1 MYLSKEEYDALNLG
15 TVPDDYDQLERRAEI
30 ELNRVTRSFYLTTDL
45 MTDVKWRREPFKLAM
60 AFQINYMYTSK
71 LTTAQAVADK
81 PVSVSQSVGGT
92 SINKSFAKPI
102 TDEASVLSLDAKQA
116 LYGTGLLY
124 SGVSYA

>member
-1 MYLSKEEYDALNLG
+1 MYLSKEEYVALNLG
-15 TVPDDYDQLERRAEI
+15 TAPDNYDQLERRAEI
-30 ELNRVTRSFYLTTDL
+30 ELNRVTRSFYMTTDL
-45 MTDVKWRREPFKLAM
+45 TTDVKWRREPFKLAM
-60 AFQINYMYTSK
+60 AFQINHMYTSR

-92 SINKSFAKPI
+92 TINKSFAKPT

>member
-1 MYLSKEEYDALNLG
+1 MYLSKEEYVALNPG
-15 TVPDDYDQLERRAEI
+15 TAPDNYDQLERRAEI
-30 ELNRVTRSFYLTTDL
+30 ELNRVTRSFYMTTDL
-45 MTDVKWRREPFKLAM
+45 TTDVKWRREPFKLAM
-60 AFQINYMYTSK
+60 AFQINHMYTSR

-92 SINKSFAKPI
+92 TINKSFAKPT
-102 TDEASVLSLDAKQA
+102 TDEASVLSIDAKQA